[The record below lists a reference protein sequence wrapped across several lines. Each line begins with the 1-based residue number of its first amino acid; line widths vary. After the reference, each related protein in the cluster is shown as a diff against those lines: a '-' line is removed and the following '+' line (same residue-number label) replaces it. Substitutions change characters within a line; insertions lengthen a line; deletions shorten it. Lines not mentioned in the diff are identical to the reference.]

1 VVLWRNAAGKENF
14 APQSNSRI
22 NHKTMNALFA
32 ALLTFASFSPAAE
45 TPANTPLAVGMYRLE
60 DQNAVRVFVTNNNED
75 KVTVRIKDEHGNV
88 VYTDVVKNYEKF
100 GRKYVL
106 SSLRKGQYTIEI
118 SNRNSVVTQQVT
130 L

>member
-1 VVLWRNAAGKENF
+1 
-14 APQSNSRI
+14 
-22 NHKTMNALFA
+22 MNAFLA
-32 ALLTFASFSPAAE
+32 ALLTFASFTAPAAE
-45 TPANTPLAVGMYRLE
+45 TPGNTPLAVGMYRLE
-60 DQNAVRVFVTNNNED
+60 DQNAVRVFVTNNNDE
-75 KVTVRIKDEHGNV
+75 KVTVRIKDANGTV
-88 VYTDVVKNYEKF
+88 VYTDVVKHYDKF

>member
-1 VVLWRNAAGKENF
+1 
-14 APQSNSRI
+14 
-22 NHKTMNALFA
+22 MNALFA

-45 TPANTPLAVGMYRLE
+45 NPANTPLAVGMYRLE

-75 KVTVRIKDEHGNV
+75 KVTVRIKDAHGNV

-118 SNRNSVVTQQVT
+118 SNRNSVVTQQVI